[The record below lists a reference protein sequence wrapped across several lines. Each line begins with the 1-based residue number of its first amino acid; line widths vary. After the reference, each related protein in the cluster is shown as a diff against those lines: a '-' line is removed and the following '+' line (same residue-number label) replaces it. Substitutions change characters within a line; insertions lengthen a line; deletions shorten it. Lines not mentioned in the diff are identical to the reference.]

1 MNKGLMEGWKVELS
15 KVDQSRD
22 KFQFFS
28 IDPAKGLANIP
39 LQKLGPI
46 RWKSQKQSFD
56 VWPFQLL
63 SKSLLLIQIGLVCM

>member
-1 MNKGLMEGWKVELS
+1 MELS

-46 RWKSQKQSFD
+46 EKVKNKVLMCGHFSFCLNHYYS
-56 VWPFQLL
+56 FKLA
-63 SKSLLLIQIGLVCM
+63 

>member
-1 MNKGLMEGWKVELS
+1 MELS

-46 RWKSQKQSFD
+46 EKVKNK
-56 VWPFQLL
+56 VL
-63 SKSLLLIQIGLVCM
+63 SRITMLC